1 MDLTILRRPKETPVW
16 QLGQRMRSK
25 PCSEARRYAF
35 KRGHLVRLRRSKVTT
50 KDDGESGFPAIS
62 AIAIDTLAE
71 WMERSS
77 RGRYK
82 SNYNCWNRPTVT
94 AFFPTL

>member
-1 MDLTILRRPKETPVW
+1 
-16 QLGQRMRSK
+16 MRSK
-25 PCSEARRYAF
+25 PWSEARRYALQARAIWCGCDAARSRR
-35 KRGHLVRLRRSKVTT
+35 KTTASRGI
-50 KDDGESGFPAIS
+50 PAIS
-62 AIAIDTLAE
+62 AIAIDALAE